1 VLTSGICVDVTQ
13 NPGPGLHVDSKPLA
27 ICLRGPLARNMLD
40 FSGRFLISGVNVSSP
55 SLSLEFH
62 SQAGVVA
69 TQVTVAHLVIAGWTG
84 RDRAAV
90 EKHIRELE
98 ELGVQRPATT
108 PVFYRAS
115 ASLLTTD
122 QAVEIPGEASSGEVE
137 FVLLQTGGKLW
148 VGVGS
153 DHTDRQVETYNVTVS
168 KQMCAK
174 PIGAKFWAFD
184 EVVGHWDSL
193 LLRSSIEEGGASV
206 PYQEGGVTAML
217 DPRELIALY
226 TGGGPLAEDT
236 LMFCGTLAA
245 RGGIRPA
252 PRFSFEIEDPVRGVK
267 IAQTYAIATLP
278 VAG

>member
-1 VLTSGICVDVTQ
+1 
-13 NPGPGLHVDSKPLA
+13 
-27 ICLRGPLARNMLD
+27 
-40 FSGRFLISGVNVSSP
+40 VSSP
-55 SLSLEFH
+55 SLSLDFH
-62 SQAGVVA
+62 SKDGVA
-69 TQVTVAHLVIAGWTG
+69 KAQVTVAHLVIAGWTG

-98 ELGVQRPATT
+98 ELGVKRPATT

-122 QAVEIPGEASSGEVE
+122 QTIEIPGEASSGEVE

-174 PIGAKFWAFD
+174 PIGAQFWAFD
-184 EVVGHWDSL
+184 EVVDHWDSL

-252 PRFSFEIEDPVRGVK
+252 PRFSFEIEDPVRGAK
-267 IAQTYAIATLP
+267 IPQAYAIATLP

>member
-1 VLTSGICVDVTQ
+1 
-13 NPGPGLHVDSKPLA
+13 
-27 ICLRGPLARNMLD
+27 M
-40 FSGRFLISGVNVSSP
+40 
-55 SLSLEFH
+55 
-62 SQAGVVA
+62 
-69 TQVTVAHLVIAGWTG
+69 
-84 RDRAAV
+84 
-90 EKHIRELE
+90 
-98 ELGVQRPATT
+98 
-108 PVFYRAS
+108 
-115 ASLLTTD
+115 
-122 QAVEIPGEASSGEVE
+122 
-137 FVLLQTGGKLW
+137 LLQTGGKLW

-174 PIGAKFWAFD
+174 PIGAQFWAFD
-184 EVVGHWDSL
+184 EVVDHWDSL

-226 TGGGPLAEDT
+226 TGGGPLAENT

-252 PRFSFEIEDPVRGVK
+252 PRFSFEIEDPVRGAK